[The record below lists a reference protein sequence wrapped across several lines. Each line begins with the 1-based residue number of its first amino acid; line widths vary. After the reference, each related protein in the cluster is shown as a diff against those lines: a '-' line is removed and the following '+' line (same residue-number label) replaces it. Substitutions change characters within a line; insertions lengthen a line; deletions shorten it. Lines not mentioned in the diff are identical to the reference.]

1 MDLLL
6 ILVALCVTTIAQIF
20 VSSSYNKYSKV
31 EAKRK
36 ITGFEVARAILDK
49 HGMKDMYITEI
60 RGTMTDCYDSSRKVV
75 KLSNEVFHGTS
86 IASLAIAAHEC
97 GHAIQDKENYGFL
110 RFREIMLPLVSFSS
124 KGGYIAILVGLI
136 FNILMLLL
144 IGIVLE
150 FIILLFQ
157 LITLPV
163 EFDASRRGKK
173 ELYDEK
179 FVTKEEEGKVDTM
192 LKAAAY
198 TYVAGVISSVLEL
211 FRLIFIFGSND
222 RN

>member
-1 MDLLL
+1 L
-6 ILVALCVTTIAQIF
+6 
-20 VSSSYNKYSKV
+20 S
-31 EAKRK
+31 KRK

-49 HGMKDMYITEI
+49 HGLTNMYITEV

-75 KLSNEVFHGTS
+75 KLSQDVFHGTS

-110 RFREIMLPLVSFSS
+110 AFRETMFPLVSFSS
-124 KGGYIAILVGLI
+124 KGGYIAILIGLI
-136 FNILMLLL
+136 FNIRMLLL

-150 FIILLFQ
+150 FIILIFQ

-163 EFDASRRGKK
+163 EFDASKRAKK
-173 ELYDEK
+173 ELLEEK
-179 FVTKEEEGKVDTM
+179 MIEKEEGNSVETM
-192 LKAAAY
+192 LKAAAF

-211 FRLIFIFGSND
+211 LRIIFIFGSD
-222 RN
+222 RK